1 MIDDISNEILS
12 RFALYLRIEP
22 RCRRDDFQQGIEAR
36 SADPLWYLARQWQM
50 GEFQGE
56 DNGSPI
62 RIEVDYH
69 NQLINEIKFGDDPS
83 IGLPIS
89 PPLET
94 LVEQEPIVM
103 NWRLRIRIGQQ
114 FERFARQV
122 LQAQANAVIVTYRKQ
137 DFYPVEALDPV
148 SDEFIYTDKATRRY
162 LSLMAGRAING
173 EALLNDIIAGDVKP
187 LPNDLNIDNTILGQV
202 FDMLVDWYNKLYAQ
216 PSDKNQAWTPHLFN
230 YQFGLTAADS
240 AETQM
245 STISVPDYRNGE
257 LDWYS
262 CELESSSDVSDDL
275 PVKTQYFNPTR
286 VEFAGKPNER
296 WWAFED
302 NAVDFAKMDV
312 ATTDLVKT
320 MLMEYAFV
328 YADDWFLIPL
338 AVPIG
343 SLTRIR
349 KLRVYN
355 VFGDYDSIRYATESS
370 SDPLAVWDM
379 YKLSGDSLPVIDS
392 DPIQLVSQLLMVP
405 PAINH
410 REESVPIEEVRFIR
424 DECAN
429 LVFAIEHTVSNQI
442 GTPVDGFELQLEKY
456 AREREYL
463 IDMFDGL
470 IADLNEELLATPEP
484 TAERR
489 AEIEALIEQYK
500 TNIGIIQNPNQ
511 PTDSRGLPQ
520 YRLANTVPDNWIP
533 YVPVNASESQIPTAS
548 EMSIRLRQAQMLRN
562 VDRLPLITSDP
573 GLDLAAEDLFVV
585 KSIEPLSR
593 LLKGLSDE
601 QKLEWLN
608 EETVLRSG
616 LKIQFTKQRVRWFD
630 GKTYVW
636 LGRKVLAGRG
646 EGSSGLEFDIF
657 REKG

>member
-1 MIDDISNEILS
+1 MIDELSNEILS

-22 RCRRDDFQQGIEAR
+22 RCRRADFQQGIEAR

-69 NQLINEIKFGDDPS
+69 NQLINQIKYGDDPS

-89 PPLET
+89 PPLES
-94 LVEQEPIVM
+94 LVEQEPVVM

-114 FERFARQV
+114 FERFVRQV

-137 DFYPVEALDPV
+137 DYYPVEVLDPD
-148 SDEFIYTDKATRRY
+148 SEDFINIDKATRRY
-162 LSLMAGRAING
+162 LNLMAGRAING
-173 EALLNDIIAGDVKP
+173 ETLLDDIIADDVTP
-187 LPNDLNIDNTILGQV
+187 LPNNLTIDNTLLEQA
-202 FDMLVDWYNKLYAQ
+202 FDMLEEWYNKLYVQ
-216 PSDKNQAWTPHLFN
+216 PFNKNPAWTPHLMN

-240 AETQM
+240 ADTQT

-262 CELESSSDVSDDL
+262 CELRSSSNVPNDL
-275 PVKTQYFNPTR
+275 AIKTQYFNPTR
-286 VEFAGKPNER
+286 IEFAGKPNER

-302 NAVDFAKMDV
+302 NALDFGKMDV
-312 ATTDLVKT
+312 STTDLVKT

-343 SLTRIR
+343 SLSRIR
-349 KLRVYN
+349 ELRVHN
-355 VFGDYDSIRYATESS
+355 VFGDNDSIRYATESN

-379 YKLSGDSLPVIDS
+379 YKLRGDSLPVIDT
-392 DPIQLVSQLLMVP
+392 DPMQLASQILMVP

-410 REESVPIEEVRFIR
+410 REESAPIEEVRFIR
-424 DECAN
+424 DEGAN
-429 LVFAIEHTVSNQI
+429 LVFAIEHTVSNQL
-442 GTPVDGFELQLEKY
+442 GTPVQGFELQLEKY

-463 IDMFDGL
+463 IELLEGQ
-470 IADLNEELLATPEP
+470 IADLNIELTTTPEP
-484 TAERR
+484 TAERQ
-489 AEIEALIEQYK
+489 AEIEILIEQYQA
-500 TNIGIIQNPNQ
+500 NIEVIQNPNQ
-511 PTDSRGLPQ
+511 ATDARGLPQ

-548 EMSIRLRQAQMLRN
+548 EMSIRFRQAQMLRN
-562 VDRLPLITSDP
+562 VDRMSLITNDTTI
-573 GLDLAAEDLFVV
+573 DLAAEDLFEI

-593 LLKGLSDE
+593 LLKGVSDE
-601 QKLEWLN
+601 GKLEWLN
-608 EETVLRSG
+608 EESVPRSG
-616 LKIQFTKQRVRWFD
+616 LKIQITKQRVRWFD

-636 LGRKVLAGRG
+636 LGRKVLIGRG
-646 EGSSGLEFDIF
+646 EGSSGLAFDSF
-657 REKG
+657 RESD

>member
-1 MIDDISNEILS
+1 MIEDISNEILS

-36 SADPLWYLARQWQM
+36 TADPLWYLTRQWQL

-69 NQLINEIKFGDDPS
+69 NQLINEIKFGEDPT
-83 IGLPIS
+83 IELPIS

-94 LVEQEPIVM
+94 IIEQEAVVM

-114 FERFARQV
+114 FERFARQI
-122 LQAQANAVIVTYRKQ
+122 LEEQANAVIVTFRKQ
-137 DFYPVEALDPV
+137 GFYPVEALVPD
-148 SDEFIYTDKATRRY
+148 SNEFIYTDRATRRY
-162 LSLMAGRAING
+162 LNLMAGRAING
-173 EALLNDIIAGDVKP
+173 EALLNDIMTGNVTP
-187 LPNDLNIDNTILGQV
+187 LPNELNIDNALLTQV
-202 FDMLVDWYNKLYAQ
+202 FDMLEQWYRKLYAQ
-216 PSDKNQAWTPHLFN
+216 PQPDDKNKAWTPHLTN

-240 AETQM
+240 DAIQT

-262 CELESSSDVSDDL
+262 CKLRSSDEVPEDL
-275 PVKTQYFNPTR
+275 PVQTRMFNPTR

-312 ATTDLVKT
+312 STTDLVRT
-320 MLMEYAFV
+320 MLMEYAFI

-338 AVPIG
+338 AVPVG

-349 KLRVYN
+349 RLRVNN
-355 VFGDYDSIRYATESS
+355 VFGDDDIIRYATESS

-379 YKLSGDSLPVIDS
+379 YKLSGDSLPVIDT
-392 DPIQLVSQLLMVP
+392 DPLQFASQLLMVP

-410 REESVPIEEVRFIR
+410 REESAPIEEVRFIR
-424 DECAN
+424 DEGAN

-442 GTPVDGFELQLEKY
+442 GTPVEGYELQLEKY

-463 IDMFDGL
+463 IDMFEGL
-470 IADLNEELLATPEP
+470 IADLQAELDDSPTP
-484 TAERR
+484 ARR
-489 AEIEALIEQYK
+489 EEIETLISQHQK
-500 TNIGIIQNPNQ
+500 NIEFLENPNQ
-511 PTDSRGLPQ
+511 PTDVRGLPQ
-520 YRLANTVPDNWIP
+520 YRLASTVPDNWIP
-533 YVPVNASESQIPTAS
+533 YVPVNASASPIPLAS

-562 VDRLPLITSDP
+562 VDRMPIITGDP
-573 GLDLAAEDLFVV
+573 GIDLAAEDLFEV

-593 LLKGLSDE
+593 LLKGIRE
-601 QKLEWLN
+601 EEKLEWLN
-608 EETVLRSG
+608 EEAILRSG
-616 LKIQFTKQRVRWFD
+616 LKIQITKQRVRWFD

-636 LGRKVLAGRG
+636 LGRKVLTGRG
-646 EGSSGLEFDIF
+646 EGSSGLEFDTF
-657 REKG
+657 RENL

>member
-1 MIDDISNEILS
+1 MIEDISNEILS

-36 SADPLWYLARQWQM
+36 TADPLWYLTRQWQM

-62 RIEVDYH
+62 RIEVEYH
-69 NQLINEIKFGDDPS
+69 NQLINEIRLGEDPA
-83 IGLPIS
+83 IELPTS

-94 LVEQEPIVM
+94 IIEQEAVVI

-114 FERFARQV
+114 FERFARQI
-122 LQAQANAVIVTYRKQ
+122 LQEQANAVIVTYRKS
-137 DFYPVEALDPV
+137 DFYPVEALAPDSP
-148 SDEFIYTDKATRRY
+148 DYIYTDKATRRY
-162 LSLMAGRAING
+162 LNLMAGRAING
-173 EALLNDIIAGDVKP
+173 ETLLMDIIAGNPKP
-187 LPNDLNIDNTILGQV
+187 LPNGLNIDNALFEQTCERLHE
-202 FDMLVDWYNKLYAQ
+202 WYNTLYIH
-216 PSDKNQAWTPHLFN
+216 PTGKNKAWSPHLMN
-230 YQFGLTAADS
+230 YQFGLTATDS
-240 AETQM
+240 DTAQT
-245 STISVPDYRNGE
+245 STISIPDYRNGE

-262 CELESSSDVSDDL
+262 CKLGSSSEVPDDL
-275 PVKTQYFNPTR
+275 LVQTKMFNPTR

-302 NAVDFAKMDV
+302 NAVDFAKRDV
-312 ATTDLVKT
+312 STTDLVRT

-349 KLRVYN
+349 RLRVNN
-355 VFGDYDSIRYATESS
+355 VFGDDDIIRYATESS

-379 YKLSGDSLPVIDS
+379 YKLSGDSLPVIDT
-392 DPIQLVSQLLMVP
+392 DPLQFASQLLMVP

-410 REESVPIEEVRFIR
+410 REESAPIEEVRFIR
-424 DECAN
+424 DEGAN

-442 GTPVDGFELQLEKY
+442 GTPVEGYELQLEKY

-463 IDMFDGL
+463 IDVYEGL
-470 IADLNEELLATPEP
+470 IIDLQAELGDTPAP
-484 TAERR
+484 TPQRR
-489 AEIEALIEQYK
+489 EEIETLIEQYQK
-500 TNIGIIQNPNQ
+500 NIEFLQNPNQ
-511 PTDSRGLPQ
+511 PTDARGLPQ

-533 YVPVNASESQIPTAS
+533 YVPVNASESPIPLAS

-562 VDRLPLITSDP
+562 VDRMPIIIGDP
-573 GLDLAAEDLFVV
+573 AIDLAAEDLLEV

-593 LLKGLSDE
+593 LLKGISDE
-601 QKLEWLN
+601 EKLEWLN

-616 LKIQFTKQRVRWFD
+616 LKIQITKQRVRWFD

-636 LGRKVLAGRG
+636 LGRKVLTGRG
-646 EGSSGLEFDIF
+646 EGSSGLEFDTF
-657 REKG
+657 KETS